1 MKHTLLLLIFT
12 IMSQFSFG
20 QTSHNIRWELLL
32 LPQRMINVGDEV
44 TWINERG
51 FDVRRYNNYKRTI

>member
-20 QTSHNIRWELLL
+20 QTSHTIYAGNFYYSPSTLT
-32 LPQRMINVGDEV
+32 INVGDEV
-44 TWINERG
+44 TWINEEV
-51 FDVRRYNNYKRTI
+51 FTTLMEI